1 MADWSLLVKQCK
13 SHDQKAQWE
22 LYDQFKG
29 KLMGICRRYASSR
42 EEAQDI
48 LQDTFVKIF
57 TRIDQL
63 DTHEKLEHW
72 LTRITIN
79 TAVNH
84 YHRNKRYL
92 HPDVETAQIENN
104 EYELL
109 LSGVSDEYLL
119 KLINA
124 LPDGCRMVF
133 NLSVVEG
140 YSHNEISSMLEVT
153 ESTSRSQLNYAKN
166 ILKEK
171 LNAAGVMR
179 YEKYA

>member
-1 MADWSLLVKQCK
+1 MADWSELVKQCK
-13 SHDQKAQWE
+13 RHDPKSQRE

-29 KLMGICRRYASSR
+29 KLMGICRRYAASH

-48 LQDTFVKIF
+48 LQDSFVKIF
-57 TRIDQL
+57 TRINQL
-63 DTHEKLEHW
+63 DTHEKFEQW
-72 LTRITIN
+72 LTKVTIN
-79 TAVNH
+79 TAVSH

-92 HPDVETAQIENN
+92 HTQIETSQVANDD
-104 EYELL
+104 YELL
-109 LSGVSDEYLL
+109 LSGISDEYLL

-140 YSHNEISSMLEVT
+140 YSHAEISDMLSVT

-171 LNAAGVMR
+171 LNAAGVVR